1 MRSLMTTLFALSIA
15 HAATAE
21 GTGAAGPV
29 AEIVTF
35 RLAQGTDPAAFI
47 AAANDMGPFLRGTGA
62 MIARTLSSDDSGL
75 WTDHITWT
83 SLDAAKSAAAA
94 MFERPEAQPFMSMID
109 PEGMVMRHA
118 PIQLQQE

>member
-1 MRSLMTTLFALSIA
+1 MRTMMTTLFAASLA
-15 HAATAE
+15 HAASGE

-35 RLAQGTDPAAFI
+35 RLIEGTDTATFI
-47 AAANDMGPFLRGTGA
+47 AAADDLGPFLRSTGA
-62 MIARTLSSDDSGL
+62 MIKRTLSSDDTGL

-83 SLDAAKSAAAA
+83 SLEAAKAAATQ

-109 PEGMVMRHA
+109 PNGMDMRHA